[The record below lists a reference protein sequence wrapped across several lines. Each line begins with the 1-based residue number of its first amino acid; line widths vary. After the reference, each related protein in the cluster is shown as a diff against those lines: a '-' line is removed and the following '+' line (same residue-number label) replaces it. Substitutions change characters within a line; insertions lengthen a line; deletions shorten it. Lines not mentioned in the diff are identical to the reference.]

1 MPTKHTVKSGETLSA
16 IARQHGIADWR
27 TLYNHPDNA
36 PFRQKR
42 PNPNLIHAG
51 DEIIIPD
58 KPDKHV
64 TVRSG
69 AHHVFVVKPSVP
81 MPGTSWLKVRAY
93 YQDPWQTPITE
104 AKINIHVEGVAVAEE
119 KPLPKGAG
127 KNTHASTQ
135 VKAEHTTHEPGTLY
149 LKQVPAGTAEVEFA
163 REEGLEAEIATT
175 RNSIDA
181 RLNGA
186 YLDLLE
192 QMSEFQQQWDRY
204 GAAAIYMSTAEGV
217 YAGAANWMEDQGE
230 LFEAKTWTE
239 LGNTIADAAGDAWDF
254 TASYARETFDGIKKK
269 VGDANKHIDDITD
282 NAFNW
287 NWWSK
292 QIDQTATDAHTR
304 AVKLVDQT
312 RKDIEQAQEL
322 LKSSVA
328 KTEKIYKH
336 RNAILNLHKDLAA
349 GDIQQIERFIDTVL
363 MDIDPALAREI
374 KDNPDWAAVIE
385 VIADHDSIL
394 TYLAYV
400 SLFLEAV
407 PPNFYAYLAGKGNAY
422 LLMELLLL
430 LICSVLSAGTAAVG
444 RLTMLAARITA
455 TSARVG
461 KAGAKIRKGVAA
473 IKAFARTIDDFTA
486 AAQDLHGLGNKLKR
500 ARASGIKKTQ
510 GKTGGTL
517 EAKKQQEKRNKK
529 CRVCGKENRKT
540 PRHMRGTVEYD

>member
-1 MPTKHTVKSGETLSA
+1 MPSKYTVKSGDTLSA

-42 PNPNLIHAG
+42 PNPNLIHPG
-51 DEIIIPD
+51 DELIIPD
-58 KPDKHV
+58 RSEKSV

-93 YQDPWQTPITE
+93 YQDPWLTPMSE
-104 AKINIHVEGVAVAEE
+104 VKVNVKVEGVSFAQSA
-119 KPLPKGAG
+119 PLPKGAG
-127 KNTHASTQ
+127 KNTNASTPA
-135 VKAEHTTHEPGTLY
+135 KAQHTANEPGTLY
-149 LKQVPAGTAEVEFA
+149 LKQVPAGTAELEFA
-163 REEGLEAEIATT
+163 REEGLESDIAAT
-175 RNSIDA
+175 RKSMEA

-186 YLDLLE
+186 YLDLLS

-204 GAAAIYMSTAEGV
+204 GVAAIYMSAAEGA
-217 YAGAANWMEDQGE
+217 YAGAAGWLEDQGE
-230 LFEAKTWTE
+230 LFEAKTWTD
-239 LGNTIADAAGDAWDF
+239 LGNTVANAAEEAWDY
-254 TASYARETFDGIKKK
+254 TATYARETFDGIKKQ
-269 VGDANKHIDDITD
+269 VGEANLLLEDVSD

-287 NWWSK
+287 NWWRQ
-292 QIDQTATDAHTR
+292 QINQTVADTHTQ
-304 AVKLVDQT
+304 AVKLADQT

-336 RNAILNLHKDLAA
+336 RAAIFNLHKDLAS
-349 GDIQQIERFIDTVL
+349 GDIKQIERFVDTVL
-363 MDIDPALAREI
+363 MDIDPALAKEI
-374 KDNPDWAAVIE
+374 KDNPDWAAVLE

-394 TYLAYV
+394 TYLAYI

-430 LICSVLSAGTAAVG
+430 LICSVLSAGTATVG

-455 TSARVG
+455 TSSRVG
-461 KAGAKIRKGVAA
+461 RAGARIRQGVAA
-473 IKAFARTIDDFTA
+473 IKAFARTIEDFA
-486 AAQDLHGLGNKLKR
+486 AAAEDLHGLGNKLKR
-500 ARASGIKKTQ
+500 ARASGIKVQ

-517 EAKKQQEKRNKK
+517 EARKNQEKRNRK
-529 CRVCGKENRKT
+529 CRVCGKEDRKT
-540 PRHMRGTVEYD
+540 PRNMRGTVEYD

>member
-1 MPTKHTVKSGETLSA
+1 MPSKYTVRSGDTLSA

-36 PFRQKR
+36 SFRQKR
-42 PNPNLIHAG
+42 PNPNLIHPG
-51 DEIIIPD
+51 DQIIIPD
-58 KPDKHV
+58 RTDKSV

-81 MPGTSWLKVRAY
+81 MPGSSWLKVRAY
-93 YQDPWQTPITE
+93 YQDPWLTPMSE
-104 AKINIHVEGVAVAEE
+104 VKVNVKVEGVSFAEA

-127 KNTHASTQ
+127 KNTNASTP
-135 VKAEHTTHEPGTLY
+135 VKAQHTANEPGTLY
-149 LKQVPAGTAEVEFA
+149 LNQVPAGMAEVEFA
-163 REEGLEAEIATT
+163 REEGLESDIAAT
-175 RNSIDA
+175 RNSMEA

-186 YLDLLE
+186 YLDLLSH
-192 QMSEFQQQWDRY
+192 MSEFQQQWDRY
-204 GAAAIYMSTAEGV
+204 GVTAIYMSAAEGA
-217 YAGAANWMEDQGE
+217 YAGAADWMEDQGE
-230 LFEAKTWTE
+230 LFEAKTWTD
-239 LGNTIADAAGDAWDF
+239 LGNTMANAAEEAWDY
-254 TASYARETFDGIKKK
+254 TATYARETFDGIKKQ
-269 VGDANKHIDDITD
+269 VGEANLLLEEVSD

-287 NWWSK
+287 NWWRR
-292 QIDQTATDAHTR
+292 QINQTVADTHTQ
-304 AVKLVDQT
+304 AVKLADQT

-328 KTEKIYKH
+328 RTEKIYKH
-336 RNAILNLHKDLAA
+336 RAAIFNLHKDLAS
-349 GDIQQIERFIDTVL
+349 GDIRQIERFVDTVL
-363 MDIDPALAREI
+363 MDIDPVLAKEI
-374 KDNPDWAAVIE
+374 KDNPDWAAVLE

-394 TYLAYV
+394 TYLAYI

-430 LICSVLSAGTAAVG
+430 LICSVLSAGAATVG

-455 TSARVG
+455 TSSRVG
-461 KAGAKIRKGVAA
+461 RAGARIRQGVAA
-473 IKAFARTIDDFTA
+473 IKAFARTIEDFA
-486 AAQDLHGLGNKLKR
+486 AAAEDLHGLGSKLKR
-500 ARASGIKKTQ
+500 ARASGIKVQ

-517 EAKKQQEKRNKK
+517 EARKNQEKRNRK

>member
-1 MPTKHTVKSGETLSA
+1 MPSKYTVRSGDTLSA

-36 PFRQKR
+36 SFRQKR
-42 PNPNLIHAG
+42 PNPNLIHPG
-51 DEIIIPD
+51 DQLIIPD
-58 KPDKHV
+58 RTDKSV

-81 MPGTSWLKVRAY
+81 MPGSSWLKVRAY
-93 YQDPWQTPITE
+93 YQDPWLTPMSE
-104 AKINIHVEGVAVAEE
+104 VKVNVKVEGVSFAEA

-127 KNTHASTQ
+127 KNTNASTP
-135 VKAEHTTHEPGTLY
+135 VKAQHTANEPGTLY

-163 REEGLEAEIATT
+163 REEGLESDLAAT
-175 RNSIDA
+175 RNSMEA

-186 YLDLLE
+186 YLDLLS

-204 GAAAIYMSTAEGV
+204 GVAAIYMSAAEGA
-217 YAGAANWMEDQGE
+217 YAGAADWMEDQGE
-230 LFEAKTWTE
+230 LFEAKTWND
-239 LGNTIADAAGDAWDF
+239 LGKTVANAAEEAWDY
-254 TASYARETFDGIKKK
+254 TATYARETFDGIKKQ
-269 VGDANKHIDDITD
+269 VGAANRLLEDVGE

-287 NWWSK
+287 NWWRR
-292 QIDQTATDAHTR
+292 QIDQTVTDTHTR
-304 AVKLVDQT
+304 AVKLADQT
-312 RKDIEQAQEL
+312 CKDIEQAQEL

-328 KTEKIYKH
+328 RTEKIYKH
-336 RNAILNLHKDLAA
+336 RAAIFNLHKDLAS
-349 GDIQQIERFIDTVL
+349 GDIRQIERFVDTVL
-363 MDIDPALAREI
+363 MDIDPALAKEI
-374 KDNPDWAAVIE
+374 KDNPDWAAVLE

-394 TYLAYV
+394 TYLAYI

-430 LICSVLSAGTAAVG
+430 LICSVLSAGAATVG

-455 TSARVG
+455 TSSRVG
-461 KAGAKIRKGVAA
+461 RAGARIRQGVAA
-473 IKAFARTIDDFTA
+473 IKAFARTIEDFA
-486 AAQDLHGLGNKLKR
+486 AAAEDLHGLGSKLKR
-500 ARASGIKKTQ
+500 ARASGIKVQ

-517 EAKKQQEKRNKK
+517 EARKNQEKRNRK
-529 CRVCGKENRKT
+529 CRVCGKDNRKT